1 MAVASLV
8 LGLLSLICGLFGVGF
23 RLGGVIFAIIALI
36 LSARNTAPE
45 QASMAKAGKVCAII
59 GLILCLLMIFVSVV
73 LAGFVG
79 SFLTGGA
86 LEGLA
91 ELIEAFYMEFA

>member
-8 LGLLSLICGLFGVGF
+8 LGLLSLICGMFGVGF

-36 LSARNTAPE
+36 LSAKNTVPE
-45 QASMAKAGKVCAII
+45 QAAMAKAGKVCAII
-59 GLILCLLMIFVSVV
+59 GLILCLVMIFVSVV

-91 ELIEAFYMEFA
+91 ELAETFFAEFT